1 MLAPWNRVA
10 WPRRRRRQGYFMGFN
25 ELEVKMR
32 ALEAEDDAAV
42 AFGLY
47 IIARLDGRG
56 FTRLVRERFDTPQDE
71 RFRDLMVAT
80 TETLMQSAGL
90 RVIYGHTQSDEI
102 SLLVHPIE
110 RAYGRK
116 RRKLHSILAGLASAR
131 FSLGLDEPVCF
142 DCRLVGLDRVAEV
155 ADYFYWRSADAL
167 RNARNAHCYWALRSK
182 GLDPAEATEQIKG
195 LTVAAKLAL
204 LEREGGV
211 RFDELPAWQR
221 YGVGVYWEPYAI
233 EAPAPVT
240 GMPIVEL
247 KRRLTVAMELPERQR
262 YRDFVRSIVEKA

>member
-1 MLAPWNRVA
+1 
-10 WPRRRRRQGYFMGFN
+10 MGFN
-25 ELEVKMR
+25 ELEDKMR
-32 ALEAEDDAAV
+32 ALEAEDDAAIE
-42 AFGLY
+42 FGLY

-56 FTRLVRERFDTPQDE
+56 FTRLVRERFGMPYDE

-80 TETLMQSAGL
+80 TEALMHAAGL
-90 RVIYGHTQSDEI
+90 RVIYGYTQSDEI

-131 FSLGLDEPVCF
+131 FSLGLGEPACF
-142 DCRLVGLDRVAEV
+142 DCRLVGVDRMPAV
-155 ADYFYWRSADAL
+155 ADYFYWRSSDAL
-167 RNARNAHCYWALRSK
+167 RNARNAHCYWALREN

-204 LEREGGV
+204 LQRERGL
-211 RFDELPAWQR
+211 RFDDVPAWQR
-221 YGVGVYWEPYAI
+221 YGVGVHWEPYEI

-240 GMPIVEL
+240 GMPIVEI
-247 KRRLTVAMELPERQR
+247 KRRLAVVLDLPERQR
-262 YRDFVRSIVEKA
+262 YRDFVCSIVENA